1 MDTHLKIL
9 LGGVLVGALT
19 AGGGYQLSESSKA
32 RVADLAAEC
41 KEAHKREVKT
51 KAEPWKGDPL
61 VCSPTELRMSSR
73 SSPNVGIQAAIV
85 SSQKESEDRL
95 KYGLVIA
102 SLVVLVAGIP
112 YAWYFL
118 LRRIRELR
126 DAIVGK

>member
-19 AGGGYQLSESSKA
+19 AGGGYLLSERSRA
-32 RVADLAAEC
+32 RVADLVAEC
-41 KEAHKREVKT
+41 KDAHKGEVKT

-61 VCSPTELRMSSR
+61 VCGPTELSMSSR
-73 SSPNVGIQAAIV
+73 SSPNVGIQSAIV

-118 LRRIRELR
+118 LRRIREFR
-126 DAIVGK
+126 DTIVGK